1 MHTTA
6 QSSSISKGFRGS
18 DINLS
23 HWFRITFTGNLGR
36 FCRALQQN
44 PPDTSIC
51 HNPESKLFGKS
62 INLNDFVWYVVRTGG
77 SLAYLHAA
85 GSSKGKTSKRMTP
98 IEVRALQAEGHKF
111 IEARAEDFEDGLFSP
126 LETRAL
132 DPEDDEFDPLEVR
145 DAVFESD
152 ESAAFE
158 ARDENLEDND
168 DDSELTEED
177 LEILKP

>member
-1 MHTTA
+1 
-6 QSSSISKGFRGS
+6 
-18 DINLS
+18 
-23 HWFRITFTGNLGR
+23 
-36 FCRALQQN
+36 
-44 PPDTSIC
+44 
-51 HNPESKLFGKS
+51 
-62 INLNDFVWYVVRTGG
+62 
-77 SLAYLHAA
+77 
-85 GSSKGKTSKRMTP
+85 MTP
-98 IEVRALQAEGHKF
+98 IEVRTLQAEGHKF
-111 IEARAEDFEDGLFSP
+111 IEARAEDFKDGVFSP

-152 ESAAFE
+152 ESAAFK